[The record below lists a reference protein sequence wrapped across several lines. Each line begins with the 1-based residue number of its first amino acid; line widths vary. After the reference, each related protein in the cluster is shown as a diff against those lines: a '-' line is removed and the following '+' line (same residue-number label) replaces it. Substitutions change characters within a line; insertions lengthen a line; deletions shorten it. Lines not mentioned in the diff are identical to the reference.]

1 VKRPR
6 TLIAASATLIVLAA
20 IVLGGLALAGSGD
33 DDTTENPAPRDAIEA
48 PTETAT
54 PPSGA
59 GGLPPQFVQCMADQ
73 GYAIESPDDIHTAP
87 PQVLQACFGSLHGG
101 G

>member
-1 VKRPR
+1 VKKPG
-6 TLIAASATLIVLAA
+6 TFIAVSAALVVLVG
-20 IVLGGLALAGSGD
+20 IVLGGFALAGSGD
-33 DDTTENPAPRDAIEA
+33 DDTAAKPAPRDAVEA
-48 PTETAT
+48 PAETAT

-59 GGLPPQFVQCMADQ
+59 GELPPQFVQCMADQ
-73 GYAIESPDDIHTAP
+73 GYAIESPDDIHAAP

>member
-1 VKRPR
+1 VKNAR
-6 TLIAASATLIVLAA
+6 TLIAVSASLVVLAA

-33 DDTTENPAPRDAIEA
+33 NAIDDGAPRDPVET

-87 PQVLQACFGSLHGG
+87 QQVLQACFGSLHGG

>member
-1 VKRPR
+1 VKNPR
-6 TLIAASATLIVLAA
+6 TLIAVSAALVVLVA
-20 IVLGGLALAGSGD
+20 IVLGGLALAGGGN
-33 DDTTENPAPRDAIEA
+33 DTAENPAPRDAVEV

-73 GYAIESPDDIHTAP
+73 GYAIESADDIHTAP